1 MKNYPIE
8 PGHLLSKINPT
19 NYTKLKDETDH
30 SIPGDAKKIL
40 TNFNFVYG
48 NITKKQLFS
57 YKWALLYDGVLMLVD
72 LTPVKISC
80 TVRWAIINYYEFT
93 S

>member
-30 SIPGDAKKIL
+30 SIPGDDKKIR

-57 YKWALLYDGVLMLVD
+57 YKWPFFMTVYLCW
-72 LTPVKISC
+72 LT
-80 TVRWAIINYYEFT
+80 
-93 S
+93 